1 MKPNHRKRKRAEG
14 RDNVDR
20 TRCDTRLERIGTS
33 VGRGGRG
40 HTAANQVART
50 AAIIEMGGTYAA
62 TFRIKSNNGCQR
74 CKL

>member
-1 MKPNHRKRKRAEG
+1 MKPNHRKRKRAKG

-20 TRCDTRLERIGTS
+20 TRCNTRLERIGTS

-50 AAIIEMGGTYAA
+50 AAIIEMGGTSEHNYLS
-62 TFRIKSNNGCQR
+62 RSS
-74 CKL
+74 LSY